1 MIKDIVFILDR
12 SGSMSGLESDTI
24 GGFNGLI
31 KQQRHV
37 EGDVYVTTILFDDHY
52 EILHDRVLLEEVPLM
67 TEKDYYT
74 RGTTALL
81 DAIGKTIHRLSN
93 DYKRFGKEKPDDVL
107 MVITTDGQENA
118 STKYHYDVVQTLIN
132 TYQNEVGWTFL
143 FLGANIDA
151 VRTASSIGIRKERS
165 VNYHADQKG
174 VKTNF
179 KNLSHALHEF
189 RSSGTVSDAWT
200 KDIHADYKG
209 RKK

>member
-1 MIKDIVFILDR
+1 MTKDVVFILDR

-31 KQQRHV
+31 KQQKQI
-37 EGDVYVTTILFDDHY
+37 EGKVYVTTILFDDSF
-52 EILHDRVLLEEVPLM
+52 EVLHDRVPLEEVRPL
-67 TEKDYYT
+67 TEKEYYT

-81 DAIGKTIHRLSN
+81 DAIGKTIQKLSN
-93 DYKRFGKEKPDDVL
+93 QHKAFGKEKPDDVL

-118 STKYHYDVVQTLIN
+118 SRKYDHEVIQTLIH

-151 VRTASSIGIRKERS
+151 IMTASSIGISADRT

-179 KNLSHALHEF
+179 KNLNQAVGEF
-189 RSSGTVSDAWT
+189 RLKREVSNAW
-200 KDIHADYKG
+200 KEAIDKDYKG